1 MKPLCFVLMP
11 FGRKHDG
18 TGRLID
24 FDAVYQQIIAPAAAA
39 GLEPI
44 RADEEQVCG
53 TIHKPMYERLMLCE
67 FAVAD
72 VTGANPNVYY
82 ELGIRHAVRP
92 RSTVLLFAEGTALP
106 FDIAL
111 LRGIPYRLDVTGKLA
126 NPEDDQQN
134 IVRRLQAAN
143 EDPHDDSPIFTLIA
157 DMPRVVVDHE
167 KTDLFRDQV
176 NYSREYKKRLA
187 MAHKEGKDA
196 VRSLAAE
203 FSSLQN
209 VEAGIVVDLFL
220 SFRSVKAFQD
230 MVDLYGRMSRALQ
243 HTRMVQEQ
251 LAFAYNRL
259 GRSEDAEQVLKQTIE
274 KFGQSSETNGLLG
287 RVYKDRWENARKGG
301 RLMEARGFLK
311 RAIEA
316 YRAGFET
323 DWRDPYP
330 GINAVTLMELQE
342 KPDPAQADMLPVVR
356 YAALLRAKANGD
368 YWDQATLLELAV
380 LARNVNEAQD
390 YCGAALAV
398 VREAF
403 EPETTARNIRLIR
416 EARTA
421 RGEDVG
427 WFTEIEENLKA
438 AQARLETPGISAGQ
452 PKNTT

>member
-11 FGRKHDG
+11 FGRKQDG

-24 FDAVYQQIIAPAAAA
+24 FDTVYHQIIAPAVAAA

-44 RADEEQVCG
+44 RADEEQVGG

-82 ELGIRHAVRP
+82 ELGIRHALRP
-92 RSTVLLFAEGTALP
+92 SSTVILFAEGTSLP

-111 LRGIPYRLDVTGKLA
+111 LRGIPYRLDASGRPVD
-126 NPEDDQQN
+126 PEGDKQS
-134 IVRRLQAAN
+134 IVQRLRAAN
-143 EDPHDDSPIFTLIA
+143 QDPHDDSPIFTLIK
-157 DMPRVVVDHE
+157 DMPRVEVDHE
-167 KTDLFRDQV
+167 KTDLFRDRV

-187 MAHKEGKDA
+187 EARKAGADA
-196 VRSLAAE
+196 VGRVAAE
-203 FSSLQN
+203 LPNIQN

-220 SFRSVKAFQD
+220 SFRAVKAYRE
-230 MVDLYGRMSRALQ
+230 MVDLYGRMSRTLQ
-243 HTRMVQEQ
+243 NTRMMQEQ
-251 LAFAYNRL
+251 LAFALNRL

-274 KFGQSSETNGLLG
+274 KFGPSSETNGLLG
-287 RVYKDRWENARKGG
+287 RVYKDRWENAKLAG
-301 RLMEARGFLK
+301 RAMEARGFLK

-380 LARNVNEAQD
+380 LARNVSEAED

-403 EPETTARNIRLIR
+403 EPETTARNLRLIR
-416 EARTA
+416 EARSA

-427 WFTEIEENLKA
+427 WLAEIEEELRA
-438 AQARLETPGISAGQ
+438 AQTRLETPDGAA
-452 PKNTT
+452 K

>member
-11 FGRKHDG
+11 FGRKQDG

-24 FDAVYQQIIAPAAAA
+24 FDTVYQQIIAPAVTAA

-44 RADEEQVCG
+44 RADEEQVGG

-92 RSTVLLFAEGTALP
+92 SSTVILFAEGTSLP
-106 FDIAL
+106 FDIPL
-111 LRGIPYRLDVTGKLA
+111 LRGMPYRLDASGNPA
-126 NPEDDQQN
+126 NPEGDRQN
-134 IVRRLQAAN
+134 IMQRLQAAN
-143 EDPHDDSPIFTLIA
+143 QEPHDDSPLFTLIQ
-157 DMPRVVVDHE
+157 DMPRITVDHE

-176 NYSREYKKRLA
+176 AYSREAKHRLA
-187 MAHKEGKDA
+187 VARKAGADA
-196 VRSLAAE
+196 VGSIAAE
-203 FSSLQN
+203 FPNLLN

-220 SFRSVKAFQD
+220 SFRAVKAWQQ
-230 MVDLYGRMSRALQ
+230 MVDLYARMSRTLQ
-243 HTRMVQEQ
+243 NTRMVQEQ
-251 LAFAYNRL
+251 LAFALNRL
-259 GRSEDAEQVLKQTIE
+259 GKSEDAEQVLKQTIE

-287 RVYKDRWENARKGG
+287 RVYKDRWENALKAG
-301 RLMEARGFLK
+301 RTMEARGFLK

-356 YAALLRAKANGD
+356 YAALLRAKTNGD

-380 LARNVNEAQD
+380 LARNVSEAQD

-403 EPETTARNIRLIR
+403 EPETTARNLRLIR
-416 EARTA
+416 EARSV

-427 WFTEIEENLKA
+427 WLAEIEEGLRE
-438 AQARLETPGISAGQ
+438 AQSHLESPNRASS
-452 PKNTT
+452 